1 MLSRD
6 EVDQVLRYWLAALR
20 FEEALAA
27 RPRAQRPGG
36 PPPPLDVSDP
46 PAGQPYFKVAADED
60 GLGFLLRGESRLV
73 LPLSPDRAAFCARWL
88 RKIYRR
94 RVVEW
99 REREGESMSVVAG
112 WPTVYFPRS
121 DELAPL
127 LRFRARVA
135 WMRADGAP
143 FEPPSRRKLARG
155 KVPAPPAALVLH
167 TSDEEDADLL
177 PFSFDAQLLVRHLG
191 VTEEEVADLNLTLR
205 GAETVSATAMAATL
219 TGLLSTDGGWTPAL
233 AEVDD
238 EVPTEQV
245 FAQLVDAMGHRLVQ
259 GRRSPKVYPVGLVHD
274 GEQILAT
281 RHLQR
286 DLSVLLGQRLGPDL
300 LHEGGPLWGYLS
312 GRAPPPGWAALAG
325 AYTPYGLTP
334 DQREV
339 AEQFLGSVLTAAQ
352 GPPGTGKTELIL
364 NLAAATLVERVRAM
378 EGGRPMG
385 ASLLVVAS
393 TNNRAVDNV
402 TEPLS
407 RGDGLPL
414 ALRAGSQAVTST
426 VTVETLQRVQAWLE
440 AQPVCDVEVHEA
452 HLQTTLA
459 RFDALS
465 ERVEAQD
472 GARAQALQRVARY
485 RTVAARIEVH
495 EAALAAA
502 AAAGRVAPPSWRPY
516 EAVLDAI
523 KAVARRLGGL
533 TRGLVGRDAETLV
546 ETLARW
552 KRVAQRPL
560 AELHA
565 ALAAVGAESIGLP
578 LPPEVSEGAE
588 VEAHLDAWE
597 DALEDALEVLETR
610 RLGLVET
617 VALARRAET
626 LAALGEELADLP
638 PPGSVAIPA
647 GAPALHHHQLFLA
660 AKTVREA
667 WTLAQRGTVGRALE
681 RAIDGALQTRSLRR
695 VFDEDVALRRVL
707 VQLFPVLGTTLLS
720 MGNVVAAG
728 RGGFERLVIDE
739 GGQCHP
745 AYVVSGLLRA
755 DAALIIGDVHQLEP
769 VIRLTEDDEAR
780 VQRMAAVTMAPQRM
794 APYRVHTAGTASAQR
809 LADEAVTQRLA
820 LPDHFR
826 CQPEIISICDALC
839 GYGLRVHTPPGAVTS
854 MVPALSHAVMLSPVT
869 GTQVRLRGSW
879 HNPPERARVMALLR
893 GLLEGGVPAADIA
906 VITPYVGQLD
916 MLREA
921 MNRVGLP
928 IEGLTTPHPGAGRGA
943 LGGVATGTVHR
954 FQGGERRVVLFST
967 VVTEERSLR
976 FLNGRVNLVNVAVSR
991 AREHLVVVGSPE
1003 ILRRGPYSRLL
1014 VEHATVLEGG

>member
-1 MLSRD
+1 M
-6 EVDQVLRYWLAALR
+6 
-20 FEEALAA
+20 
-27 RPRAQRPGG
+27 
-36 PPPPLDVSDP
+36 SDP

-60 GLGFLLRGESRLV
+60 GLGFLLRHESRLV
-73 LPLSPDRAAFCARWL
+73 LPLSPDRAGFCARWL

-94 RVVEW
+94 HRVEW
-99 REREGESMSVVAG
+99 REREGESKSVVAG

-135 WMRADGAP
+135 WMKADGSP
-143 FEPPSRRKLARG
+143 FEPPSRRKPSRG
-155 KVPAPPAALVLH
+155 KVPAAPAALVLH

-177 PFSFDAQLLVRHLG
+177 PFSFDAQLLIRHLG

-205 GAETVSATAMAATL
+205 GAETISAAQMAATL
-219 TGLLSTDGGWTPAL
+219 TALLSADGGWTPTL

-238 EVPTEQV
+238 EAPLEHV
-245 FAQLVDAMGHRLVQ
+245 FAHLVEAMGRRLVQ
-259 GRRSPKVYPVGLVHD
+259 GGRSPKVYPVGLIHD

-286 DLSVLLGQRLGPDL
+286 DLSILLGQRLGADL

-325 AYTPYGLTP
+325 SYTAHGLTP
-334 DQREV
+334 DQRAV
-339 AEQFLGSVLTAAQ
+339 AEQFLGSTLTAAQ

-364 NLAAATLVERVRAM
+364 NLAAGTLVERVRAM
-378 EGGRPMG
+378 GSGQPMG
-385 ASLLVVAS
+385 TTLLLVAS

-402 TEPLS
+402 TEPLN
-407 RGDGLPL
+407 GGEGLPL
-414 ALRAGSQAVTST
+414 ALRGGSQAVTST
-426 VTVETLQRVQAWLE
+426 VTVETLQRVQGWLD
-440 AQPVCDVEVHEA
+440 AQPVYDVEVHGE
-452 HLQTTLA
+452 HLQATLA
-459 RFDALS
+459 RFEEINA
-465 ERVEAQD
+465 RVEAQD
-472 GARAQALQRVARY
+472 GGRARTLQRVARY
-485 RTVAARIEVH
+485 RTVVARIEVH

-502 AAAGRVAPPSWRPY
+502 AAEGRAAPPISRPFG
-516 EAVLDAI
+516 AALDGVRT
-523 KAVARRLGGL
+523 VARRLNAL

-560 AELHA
+560 AELEA
-565 ALAAVGAESIGLP
+565 ALEAVGAESIALP
-578 LPPEVSEGAE
+578 LPPEVAAGAE
-588 VEAHLDAWE
+588 VEAHLEAWE
-597 DALEDALEVLETR
+597 DALEDAVEVLEAR
-610 RLGLVET
+610 RLRLVET
-617 VALARRAET
+617 VELARRAET
-626 LAALGEELADLP
+626 LAALVEELADLP
-638 PPGSVAIPA
+638 PPESVAIPEGA
-647 GAPALHHHQLFLA
+647 GAVDHHHLFLA
-660 AKTVREA
+660 AKAVREA
-667 WTLAQRGTVGRALE
+667 WVLARRDAVGRALE
-681 RAIDGALQTRSLRR
+681 RAIAGALQTRSLRR

-794 APYRVHTAGTASAQR
+794 APYRVYAAGTASAQR
-809 LADEAVTQRLA
+809 LADEAVTKRLA

-839 GYGLRVHTPPGAVTS
+839 GYGLRVHTPPSAVTS

-869 GTQVRLRGSW
+869 GTQVRVRGSW
-879 HNPPERARVMALLR
+879 HNPPERARVMALLSN
-893 GLLEGGVPAADIA
+893 LLAGGVPTTDIA

-921 MNRVGLP
+921 MNKAGLP
-928 IEGLTTPHPGAGRGA
+928 MEGLTGPYHAAGYGAP
-943 LGGVATGTVHR
+943 GGVATGTVHR

-1014 VEHATVLEGG
+1014 VERATPLEG